1 MNEYCSDSTTEHPS
15 RLHQFP
21 STLIYS
27 SFLRKKLFFHLKS
40 NLNTTT
46 VNLGFVQEG
55 VIMRKLC
62 LLLPLLS
69 LGLLWSQ
76 PGVGSGLPSTDSSD
90 QEDDWYSFGNPD
102 NADKLVEEGQLS
114 GQNEKNELWI
124 VDLTGIDRRTSRD
137 MPSSSWSRLSIL
149 PAVDGELK
157 LYCRYPTG
165 SVDLL
170 LSDHVRSGR
179 SYGAWLQAEI
189 EGDYEA
195 WYTVDES
202 KSNSVLIYVEI
213 PEIVYEAAPAGAV
226 AAMPQMAMPSPS
238 PSIGS
243 PSIGFSTGGAKDINN
258 FRENIEQG
266 YLPLP
271 TDITYEGL
279 FYDYY
284 FDTGQQRECKK
295 LFCPSYGYAISRDPF
310 SKEPEHY
317 LSVGLNSGITDFQ
330 RKKLNLVVVMDYS
343 GSMGSPFDEYY
354 YDRFG
359 NRVELTPEESGRTKM
374 EIADKSVVALLSH
387 LKDDDHFGLVIF
399 SDDAF
404 LFDPLTPMGDKDLE
418 KLKEHI
424 LNIRE
429 YGGTYMEAGME
440 KGTTLFNRYLEA
452 DKSEYENRIIFLTD
466 AMPNIGETGES
477 DLLAMLEENAAK
489 GIYTTFIGIGVDFNT
504 ELVEKITKIKG
515 ANYYS
520 VHSADEF
527 KERMDDEFDFMVT
540 PLVFDLRLDLDAPG
554 YKIEKVYGSPEAD
567 QATGEIMKVNTLF
580 PSKTEEGQV
589 KGGVVLIKLRKLSP
603 DGISPGGLPSEG
615 MMKLKVSYQD
625 RNGIADSDEALVE
638 VPDVEPDYY
647 QNNGI
652 RKAILLSRYADLLK
666 DWTIDERKATQSGQK
681 VVPLVTFDSGIV
693 IPIELGEWE
702 RQSLP
707 LQVAG
712 PYKMLF
718 GVFGTYFEEESQAIG
733 DDNLRQEQ
741 AVLEMLKNYQE

>member
-1 MNEYCSDSTTEHPS
+1 
-15 RLHQFP
+15 
-21 STLIYS
+21 
-27 SFLRKKLFFHLKS
+27 
-40 NLNTTT
+40 
-46 VNLGFVQEG
+46 
-55 VIMRKLC
+55 MRKLC

-76 PGVGSGLPSTDSSD
+76 PGVGSSLPSTDDSD
-90 QEDDWYSFGNPD
+90 QEAGWYSFDNPD
-102 NADKLVEEGQLS
+102 NAGKLIEEGQLL

-124 VDLTGIDRRTSRD
+124 VDLTGKEQRTSLE

-170 LSDHVRSGR
+170 LSDNVRSGR
-179 SYGAWLQAEI
+179 SYGAWLQAEL

-202 KSNSVLIYVEI
+202 KSNSILIHVEN
-213 PEIVYEAAPAGAV
+213 PEIMYEAAPAAGV

-238 PSIGS
+238 PGS
-243 PSIGFSTGGAKDINN
+243 SIGFSTGGAKDINN

-266 YLPLP
+266 YLPIP

-284 FDTGQQRECKK
+284 FDTGQQRECQK
-295 LFCPSYGYAISRDPF
+295 LFCPSYSYAVSRDPF

-330 RKKLNLVVVMDYS
+330 RKKLNLVVVLDYS

-359 NRVELTPEESGRTKM
+359 NRVELAPEESGRTKM
-374 EIADKSVVALLSH
+374 EIADQSVVALLSH
-387 LKDDDHFGLVIF
+387 LKEDDRFGLVIF

-404 LFDPLTPMGDKDLE
+404 LFDPLTSVGDKDLD

-440 KGTTLFNRYLEA
+440 KGTTLFGRYLEA

-477 DLLAMLEENAAK
+477 DLLRMLEENAAK

-520 VHSADEF
+520 VHSAGEF

-540 PLVFDLRLDLDAPG
+540 PLVFDLLLDLGAPG
-554 YKIEKVYGSPEAD
+554 YEIEKVYGSPEAD

-589 KGGVVLIKLRKLSP
+589 KGGMVLIKLRKLSP
-603 DGISPGGLPSEG
+603 EGISSEG
-615 MMKLKVSYQD
+615 SMKLKVSYRD
-625 RNGIADSDEALVE
+625 RNGIADSDEAEVE
-638 VPDVEPDYY
+638 MPETQPDYY

-666 DWTIDERKATQSGQK
+666 DWTLDERKAAQSGQK
-681 VVPLVTFDSGIV
+681 IVPSVTFDSGIV

-707 LQVAG
+707 MQVAE
-712 PYKMLF
+712 PYRKLF
-718 GVFGTYFEEESQAIG
+718 GVFRTYFEEESQAIG
-733 DDNLRQEQ
+733 DDSLQQEQ
-741 AVLEMLKNYQE
+741 VVLEKLKNYQE